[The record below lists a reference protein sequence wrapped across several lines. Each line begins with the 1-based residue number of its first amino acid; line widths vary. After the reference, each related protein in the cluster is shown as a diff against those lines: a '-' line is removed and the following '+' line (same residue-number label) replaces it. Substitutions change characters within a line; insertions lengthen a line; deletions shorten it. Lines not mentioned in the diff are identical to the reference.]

1 MRYWLF
7 VFLKLQVIVYTS
19 SLPREC
25 RFVSKDASDHAELTA
40 EFPPV
45 TVTELFSYPIR
56 RRTRGVQVT

>member
-1 MRYWLF
+1 M
-7 VFLKLQVIVYTS
+7 KLQVIVYTS